1 MPRRGRTWALPELQT
16 VPSLTGQ
23 LAEMREALNRARDAL
38 RDAEER
44 AALAQ
49 ESAKDAWRFAKALSG
64 AGRTK

>member
-1 MPRRGRTWALPELQT
+1 MPRRGRAWALPELATTPGLT
-16 VPSLTGQ
+16 VQ

-49 ESAKDAWRFAKALSG
+49 TSAKDAWQFVKALRG
-64 AGRTK
+64 TGRPK